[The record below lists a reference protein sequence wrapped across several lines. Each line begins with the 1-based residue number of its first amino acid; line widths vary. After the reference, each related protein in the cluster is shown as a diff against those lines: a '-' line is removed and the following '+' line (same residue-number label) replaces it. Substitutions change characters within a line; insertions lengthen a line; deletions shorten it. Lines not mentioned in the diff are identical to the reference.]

1 MRSHVVPIL
10 DSSFFHPFSSYHHN
24 FFIRFP
30 WHHQV
35 QGALIDSDFSP
46 SLSLARALP
55 RALPFPYPSS
65 MVTLAS
71 SDFKPS
77 QALYHGIKDQ
87 SFTDFISY
95 VFEEADPKSVP
106 HFKSKGLSPI
116 PSCFLPSLKFV
127 VPIILQFLNQNLPN
141 FSGCWPSFAVLIFLN
156 FIITDIYLN

>member
-1 MRSHVVPIL
+1 MYCSPYPRL
-10 DSSFFHPFSSYHHN
+10 KFFSSLL
-24 FFIRFP
+24 FFSSQFLHSFPLTPSGSGCAHRFR
-30 WHHQV
+30 
-35 QGALIDSDFSP
+35 LL
-46 SLSLARALP
+46 SLSRTRAL
-55 RALPFPYPSS
+55 RFPYPSS

-116 PSCFLPSLKFV
+116 LFVFPSLKYV
-127 VPIILQFLNQNLPN
+127 VPIILYFFLIK
-141 FSGCWPSFAVLIFLN
+141 SFRTFWSLAFVRSTHLFEFYNHRHLFKLVIDL
-156 FIITDIYLN
+156 